1 MFNNLLSINVVEKG
15 KKKLEAEVAALKS
28 NLQQEI
34 DNILEAKE
42 VSVLLNDLL
51 YKYEVKLNN
60 EKVSKF
66 KIADEV
72 TLKKM
77 LKEKLYKEIQGF
89 RSSHSDYEELNKVK
103 PEDIN
108 NVISQIKHK
117 LA

>member
-1 MFNNLLSINVVEKG
+1 MEQAKQKLNADVE
-15 KKKLEAEVAALKS
+15 ALRA

-34 DNILEAKE
+34 GKILEAKE
-42 VSVLLNDLL
+42 VSVLLNNLL
-51 YKYEVKLNN
+51 FKYEAEINRQN
-60 EKVSKF
+60 DSKF

-89 RSSHSDYEELNKVK
+89 RTSPSQYEELNKVL

-108 NVISQIKHK
+108 NVITQIKQK
-117 LA
+117 LG